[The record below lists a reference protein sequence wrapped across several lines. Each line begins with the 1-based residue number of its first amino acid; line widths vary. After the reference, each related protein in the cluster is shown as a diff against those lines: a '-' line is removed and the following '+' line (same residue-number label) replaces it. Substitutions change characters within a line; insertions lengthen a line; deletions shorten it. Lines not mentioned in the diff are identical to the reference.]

1 MGRFKNGRLKRQRH
15 LLSSRYLLLNVATA
29 QGPSTD
35 LEVASMQLES
45 MSRGRTWTLKDR
57 LEIRKPALTSLGID
71 PGKALLGIGYNL
83 PNEPSQATDQR

>member
-1 MGRFKNGRLKRQRH
+1 
-15 LLSSRYLLLNVATA
+15 
-29 QGPSTD
+29 
-35 LEVASMQLES
+35 MQLES